1 MISARET
8 SECVWRSEAFG
19 GGAAF
24 LHRRLP
30 PRRHVVRRVCGSLEA
45 EYHDRSLGNK
55 RNPLD
60 EYLYITL
67 SLRTHEW
74 GFQESFR
81 RFKRAFPS
89 WDRAYFATVR
99 EIARAIRPGGLAR
112 QKAARIRATLRVVK
126 KRFGEV
132 SLRKLKHWSKTDVEA
147 FLMSLPGV
155 GLKSARCIMMYSL
168 GLDVLP
174 VDTHVARV
182 SIRLGWVERASG
194 KELHR
199 RLDDVIP
206 QKYRFAYH
214 VGAVQHGRAVCR
226 GQHPR
231 CGRCCLRKFCARIGC

>member
-1 MISARET
+1 MSARREGT
-8 SECVWRSEAFG
+8 
-19 GGAAF
+19 
-24 LHRRLP
+24 P
-30 PRRHVVRRVCGSLEA
+30 PGRTEIRNVCRALEA

-67 SLRTHEW
+67 SLRTHER

-81 RFKRAFPS
+81 RFKGAFPS
-89 WDRAYFATVR
+89 WDRAYCATVR
-99 EIARAIRPGGLAR
+99 EIAHAIRPGGLAR
-112 QKAARIRATLRVVK
+112 QKAVRIRATLRLVK
-126 KRFGEV
+126 KRLGEV
-132 SLRKLKHWSKTDVEA
+132 SLRKLKHWPKAEVEA

-168 GLDVLP
+168 GFDVLP

-182 SIRLGWVERASG
+182 SIRLGWAERAGG

-206 QKYRFAYH
+206 PRYRFAYH

-226 GQHPR
+226 GEYPR
-231 CGRCCLRKFCARIGC
+231 CGGCCLRKVCARVGC